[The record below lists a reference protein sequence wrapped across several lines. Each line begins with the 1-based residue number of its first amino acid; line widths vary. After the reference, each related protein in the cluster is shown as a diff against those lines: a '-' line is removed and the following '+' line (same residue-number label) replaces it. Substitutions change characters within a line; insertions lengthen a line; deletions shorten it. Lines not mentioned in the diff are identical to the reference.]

1 MRMIKHTLLALALAA
16 LAACGG
22 LPSKI
27 DPPSVS
33 LSGLRIVDMNLLE
46 QTFAIKLR
54 VKNPNDFD
62 IPIHGLTYALELNG
76 QEVAQGVNNQSVT
89 FPALGEEFVE
99 VNATTNL
106 PTILNQLVEMSR
118 SGMNASYRVH
128 GSFRAGKGVQGYVPI
143 PFDQKGEV
151 GLGGL
156 MDLGKQKPAPGKEY
170 L

>member
-1 MRMIKHTLLALALAA
+1 MFLNRTVVVGVVTLL

-33 LSGLRIVDMNLLE
+33 LSDIRIVDVNLME
-46 QTFAIKLR
+46 QTFALKLR
-54 VKNPNDFD
+54 VQNPNAFD
-62 IPIHGLTYALELNG
+62 IPVHGLNYRVDLNG
-76 QEVAQGVNNQSVT
+76 QEVAHGVNNQSFT

-99 VNATTNL
+99 VRAVTSLNNL
-106 PTILNQLVEMSR
+106 LQQLTEMARRGTPSV
-118 SGMNASYRVH
+118 NYRIR
-128 GSFRAGKGVQGYVPI
+128 GSFRAGSGLNSIVPL

-151 GLGGL
+151 GLGSFMGI
-156 MDLGKQKPAPGKEY
+156 GKQPPSENKY